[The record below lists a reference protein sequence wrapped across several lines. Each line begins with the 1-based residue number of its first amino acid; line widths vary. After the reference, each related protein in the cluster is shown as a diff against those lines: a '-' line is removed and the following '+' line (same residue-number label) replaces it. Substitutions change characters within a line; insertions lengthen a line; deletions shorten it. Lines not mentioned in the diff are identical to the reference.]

1 MNKSEPIPWRGVRTL
16 EKLILIV
23 LPLVAMTIITLPF
36 LDRVILRRLA
46 RLPGMRPVVVWL
58 VNDFNA
64 WLVAG
69 GVLLLWGL
77 FILWVRRRLKNDR
90 RLWSS
95 TGCPQCKE
103 RDLVRVS
110 RNTSDRFYG
119 LIGVPAYRYACR
131 NCTWRGLRV
140 AHRELSPERIAEM
153 EASLSR
159 FDLAGEPA
167 ESIPSSS
174 VTSGGDDASEIP
186 GDVTRPLPSAESE
199 SVDPVD
205 AAKAADIAVDAP
217 IDDAENFTQPDLAN
231 TH

>member
-1 MNKSEPIPWRGVRTL
+1 M
-16 EKLILIV
+16 
-23 LPLVAMTIITLPF
+23 
-36 LDRVILRRLA
+36 
-46 RLPGMRPVVVWL
+46 
-58 VNDFNA
+58 
-64 WLVAG
+64 
-69 GVLLLWGL
+69 
-77 FILWVRRRLKNDR
+77 
-90 RLWSS
+90 
-95 TGCPQCKE
+95 
-103 RDLVRVS
+103 RVS

-119 LIGVPAYRYACR
+119 LIGIPAYRYACR

-231 TH
+231 ML